1 MTHDIGGN
9 KYVTVHI

>member
-9 KYVTVHI
+9 KYVTVHA